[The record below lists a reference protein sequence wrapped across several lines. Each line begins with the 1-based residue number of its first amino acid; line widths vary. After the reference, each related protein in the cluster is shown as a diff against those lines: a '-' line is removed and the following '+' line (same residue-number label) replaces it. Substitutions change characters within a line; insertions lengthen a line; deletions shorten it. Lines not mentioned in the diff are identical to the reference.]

1 MKMKDLNPKD
11 HPEYFEKFDDS
22 VWKKINDNLE
32 NLSHEEFQAIIH
44 ESCQRAL
51 EEYKKKMNKE

>member
-22 VWKKINDNLE
+22 AWKKINDNLE
-32 NLSHEEFQAIIH
+32 NLSHEEFQAIMA
-44 ESCQRAL
+44 EDRKKTL
-51 EEYKKKMNKE
+51 EEYDEDVNNK

>member
-22 VWKKINDNLE
+22 AWKKINDNFE
-32 NLSHEEFQAIIH
+32 DLSFEQCQMIIK
-44 ESCQRAL
+44 ESCQRTL
-51 EEYKKKMNKE
+51 EEYKKKMNNE

>member
-22 VWKKINDNLE
+22 AWKKINDSIE
-32 NLSHEEFQAIIH
+32 NLSTEEFQAIIK
-44 ESCQRAL
+44 EDCQKAL
-51 EEYKKKMNKE
+51 EECKRNLKNK

>member
-22 VWKKINDNLE
+22 AWKKINDNLE

-51 EEYKKKMNKE
+51 EEYKRK